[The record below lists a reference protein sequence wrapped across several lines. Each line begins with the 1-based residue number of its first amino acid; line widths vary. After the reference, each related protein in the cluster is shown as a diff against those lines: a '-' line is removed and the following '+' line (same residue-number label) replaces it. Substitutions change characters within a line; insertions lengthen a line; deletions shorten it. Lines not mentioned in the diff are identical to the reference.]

1 MADKVKVFCIMFN
14 NEDKREYSAGEV
26 LSGHVVVEVSTGVSA
41 QIKAVKISTRGCAQV
56 YWGKGPRQAPSPS
69 SAAIANTS
77 SQCVQEQVEYLCI
90 SQTLKE
96 TPGTDLIL
104 QPGLRAFRM
113 ILYVHLVTSFNGE
126 EFISLD
132 EGRYEFPFHVELTQ
146 TPLVTSFKGKYG
158 SVCYE
163 VTAVLQRHL
172 NQDQTVNREFSVISH
187 VDVNSPWLLSS
198 VSTNNEKMIGCW
210 IFTSGPISLNVNI
223 NRMGYCNGE
232 SIPINAVI
240 ENCSSRLIVPKAAIY
255 QIQTFMANGKT
266 KSYTKLVASV
276 RGNHIPSGCTDTWNG
291 KILKI
296 PPVSASILNSSVIRV
311 EYSLAVMAQIPGAK
325 KLKVELPIV
334 IGSIPYN
341 GLDGRSSS
349 LSRHFS
355 MDMSWLALALPEVPE
370 APPNYADVV
379 SEEEFE
385 LHSPSYSQSEEL
397 ERQLG
402 GQALSYIQE
411 FRFQPPPLY
420 SEVSSQ
426 IWCLTLGTKHFTHS
440 E

>member
-26 LSGHVVVEVSTGVSA
+26 LSGHVVVEVSTGVSV

-56 YWGKGPRQAPSPS
+56 CWGEGTRQASSPS

-77 SQCVQEQVEYLCI
+77 SQCEQVEYFSI

-96 TPGTDLIL
+96 TPD
-104 QPGLRAFRM
+104 
-113 ILYVHLVTSFNGE
+113 GE

-132 EGRYEFPFHVELTQ
+132 EGHYEFPFHVELTQ
-146 TPLVTSFKGKYG
+146 MPLVTSFKGKYG

-163 VTAVLQRHL
+163 VTAVLQRPL

-187 VDVNSPWLLSS
+187 IDVNSPWLLSS
-198 VSTNNEKMIGCW
+198 VSTNNKKMIGCW

-223 NRMGYCNGE
+223 NRRGYCNGD
-232 SIPINAVI
+232 SIPIYAVI
-240 ENCSSRLIVPKAAIY
+240 ENYSSRLIVPKAAIY

-266 KSYTKLVASV
+266 KSHTKLVASV

-291 KILKI
+291 KTLKI
-296 PPVSASILNSSVIRV
+296 SPVSASILNSSVIRV

-341 GLDGRSSS
+341 GLDSRSSS
-349 LSRHFS
+349 LSSHFS

-379 SEEEFE
+379 SEEECE

-402 GQALSYIQE
+402 GPAFAYIQE

-420 SEVSSQ
+420 SEVSSH
-426 IWCLTLGTKHFTHS
+426 IWCLTLLTKHLTYS

>member
-14 NEDKREYSAGEV
+14 NEDKREYSPGEV
-26 LSGHVVVEVSTGVSA
+26 LSGHVVVEVSTGVSV

-56 YWGKGPRQAPSPS
+56 CWGEGTRKASSPS
-69 SAAIANTS
+69 SAVIANTS
-77 SQCVQEQVEYLCI
+77 SQCEQVEYFCI

-96 TPGTDLIL
+96 TSD
-104 QPGLRAFRM
+104 
-113 ILYVHLVTSFNGE
+113 GE

-132 EGRYEFPFHVELTQ
+132 EGHYEFPFHVELTQ

-163 VTAVLQRHL
+163 VTAVLQRPL

-198 VSTNNEKMIGCW
+198 VSTNNKKMIGCW

-223 NRMGYCNGE
+223 NRRGYCNGE
-232 SIPINAVI
+232 SIPIYAVI
-240 ENCSSRLIVPKAAIY
+240 ENFSSRLIVPKAAIY

-266 KSYTKLVASV
+266 KSHTKLVASV

-291 KILKI
+291 KTLKI
-296 PPVSASILNSSVIRV
+296 PLVSASIFNSSVIRV
-311 EYSLAVMAQIPGAK
+311 EYSLVVMAQIPGAK

-341 GLDGRSSS
+341 GLESRSSS
-349 LSRHFS
+349 LSSHFS

-402 GQALSYIQE
+402 GPAFVYIQE

-420 SEVSSQ
+420 SEVNS
-426 IWCLTLGTKHFTHS
+426 HPVHS
-440 E
+440 

>member
-26 LSGHVVVEVSTGVSA
+26 LSGHIVVEVSTGVSV

-56 YWGKGPRQAPSPS
+56 CWGEGTRQASSPS

-77 SQCVQEQVEYLCI
+77 SQCEQVEYFCI

-96 TPGTDLIL
+96 TPD
-104 QPGLRAFRM
+104 
-113 ILYVHLVTSFNGE
+113 GE

-132 EGRYEFPFHVELTQ
+132 EGHYEFPFHVELTQ
-146 TPLVTSFKGKYG
+146 TRLVTSFKGKYG

-163 VTAVLQRHL
+163 VTAVLQRPL
-172 NQDQTVNREFSVISH
+172 NQDLTVNREFSVISH

-198 VSTNNEKMIGCW
+198 VSTNNNKMIGCW

-223 NRMGYCNGE
+223 NRRGYCNGE
-232 SIPINAVI
+232 SIPIYAVI

-266 KSYTKLVASV
+266 KSHTKLVASV

-291 KILKI
+291 KTLKI
-296 PPVSASILNSSVIRV
+296 PLVSASILNSSVIRV

-341 GLDGRSSS
+341 GLDSRSSS
-349 LSRHFS
+349 LSSHFS

-385 LHSPSYSQSEEL
+385 LHSPSYTQSEEL

-402 GQALSYIQE
+402 GPAFAYIQE

-420 SEVSSQ
+420 SEVDS
-426 IWCLTLGTKHFTHS
+426 HPVHS
-440 E
+440 